1 MDLIKNSFLE
11 AQQVL
16 EAFISDEKNLGQ
28 VKNAGDLLVD
38 MFRQGGKVFSC
49 GNGGSLC
56 DAMHFAEELTGRF
69 RHERAALP
77 AIAIADPSHFTC
89 VSNDMS
95 FDSVFS
101 KYLEALGDRGDVLL
115 AISTSGN
122 SSNILQAIDTAHVK
136 GMKVIGLTGKTGGEM
151 KEKCDITIVVPWNKF
166 NDPIAR
172 LMGLRYKSHP
182 WHGLEVGDDAPEVVT
197 AFIEMVPTDT
207 VKYEL
212 DKVSG
217 YIKIDRPQKYSNVV
231 PALYG
236 FIPQSYCGGLVAE
249 YAMQQTQRT
258 DIQGDCDPLDIC
270 VLTER
275 TISHGDIIARVR
287 PIGGFRMLDGNE
299 ADDKIIAVLKHDATY
314 NVYNDIS
321 ELPHIVVDRLKHYF
335 LTYKDMPGE
344 EGQRKVEITHVYGRE
359 EAYEVIRRSLEDY
372 KNHFEGLE
380 DILSR
385 V

>member
-1 MDLIKNSFLE
+1 M
-11 AQQVL
+11 
-16 EAFISDEKNLGQ
+16 
-28 VKNAGDLLVD
+28 
-38 MFRQGGKVFSC
+38 
-49 GNGGSLC
+49 GNK
-56 DAMHFAEELTGRF
+56 
-69 RHERAALP
+69 
-77 AIAIADPSHFTC
+77 I
-89 VSNDMS
+89 
-95 FDSVFS
+95 
-101 KYLEALGDRGDVLL
+101 
-115 AISTSGN
+115 
-122 SSNILQAIDTAHVK
+122 
-136 GMKVIGLTGKTGGEM
+136 
-151 KEKCDITIVVPWNKF
+151 

-314 NVYNDIS
+314 NVYFRITAHCRRPF
-321 ELPHIVVDRLKHYF
+321 ETLFPHL
-335 LTYKDMPGE
+335 
-344 EGQRKVEITHVYGRE
+344 
-359 EAYEVIRRSLEDY
+359 
-372 KNHFEGLE
+372 
-380 DILSR
+380 
-385 V
+385 